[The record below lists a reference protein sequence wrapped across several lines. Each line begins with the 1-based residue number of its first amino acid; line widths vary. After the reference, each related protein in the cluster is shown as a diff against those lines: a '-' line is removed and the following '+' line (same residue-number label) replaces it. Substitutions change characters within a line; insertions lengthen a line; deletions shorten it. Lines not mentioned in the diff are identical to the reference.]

1 MRSIWP
7 RNRCGASGRQSQ
19 PDCASKDLNDAIVFS
34 QGIISALVQKP
45 GNLDPTL
52 FLELGASALDVGDG
66 ARIAGCREDARKMY
80 DYVIRV
86 FVGGAYAGLRQ
97 RAQIGI
103 DDLRAA
109 R

>member
-1 MRSIWP
+1 
-7 RNRCGASGRQSQ
+7 
-19 PDCASKDLNDAIVFS
+19 
-34 QGIISALVQKP
+34 
-45 GNLDPTL
+45 
-52 FLELGASALDVGDG
+52 
-66 ARIAGCREDARKMY
+66 MY